1 MSRSIIKKK
10 MAGKDSTLPRRRI
23 SGLVQ
28 LRAGG
33 ETRAPPRPPKK
44 NRQRRRLEA
53 ILVSNFS

>member
-33 ETRAPPRPPKK
+33 ETRVPPPPQKK
-44 NRQRRRLEA
+44 T
-53 ILVSNFS
+53 VSVGG